1 MIKILEFVFLFAL
14 VYWAIY
20 IFPKK
25 NRLKRQKS
33 EKPPPPPKPQ
43 MLKMVE
49 CAFCK
54 IRLPLHE
61 SYEYQQRHYC
71 SLRHYNEISPKGW
84 IGCAKHV
91 PSPNYDER
99 PQESGPVDTVV
110 IHHISLPEGK
120 FGSGA
125 IEAFFTNRL
134 NPKDDPYFETIAH
147 LQVSSHFLILRDC
160 HLIQFVSTNQRAW
173 HAGASQLFE
182 RQRVNDFSIGIEL
195 EGTGEIP
202 FEQDQYQKLSQLIA
216 AIQKQYDIQYFVG
229 HSDISPGRK
238 MDPGKSFDWEYVS
251 QIANISENQLPF
263 GVESR

>member
-1 MIKILEFVFLFAL
+1 MIKIIEFLLLFAL

-25 NRLKRQKS
+25 NRLKRQNS
-33 EKPPPPPKPQ
+33 EKAAPQPNPQ

-54 IRLPLHE
+54 MQLPLHD
-61 SYEYQQRHYC
+61 SFEYQQRHYC
-71 SLRHYNEISPKGW
+71 SLRHYNEISPQGW

-91 PSPNYDER
+91 PSPNFDER
-99 PQESGPVDTVV
+99 PQASSPIDTVV

-120 FGSGA
+120 FGGGA

-134 NPKDDPYFETIAH
+134 NPRDDPYFETIAH
-147 LQVSSHFLILRDC
+147 LQVSSHFLIQRDGQ
-160 HLIQFVSTNQRAW
+160 LIQFVSTNQRAW

-182 RQRVNDFSIGIEL
+182 RQSVNDFSIGIEL
-195 EGTGEIP
+195 EGTGELP
-202 FEQDQYQKLSQLIA
+202 FEPAQYQKLSQLIA
-216 AIQKQYDIQYFVG
+216 AIQKQYSIQYFVG

-251 QIANISENQLPF
+251 QIAKISESQLPF
-263 GVESR
+263 GVQSR